1 MSQEAEKLVEEGIEF
16 YKKGAKDKAFT
27 NFNKTIELDPNNA
40 KAFGNRGRIY
50 FEQNKFGKALS
61 DLNKAIEL
69 DNKNYLFHH
78 NLANVYFSTQKF
90 DKAIES
96 YEQSIEL
103 NPENAWGYENI
114 GVVYYQRQEMDKAL
128 EYFEKALQ
136 YEKSEAQFFH
146 NRGGALMYLK
156 KYKEAL
162 SDFEDALK
170 LNDQNSW
177 AHANIAIIYSEQEK
191 LADAILHLN
200 SAIELDP
207 SNNVF
212 YKTRSDI
219 YIKMGKFDDAK
230 LDYEQ
235 AKKLG
240 YNYPK
245 TGFFHKKILSPIKSS
260 FKNYWLTLSFVF
272 AYILTFIV
280 VYSVNGGYA
289 TLSAQSN
296 AAVVDSGVWH
306 IFTGVFYTYG
316 SSFLDD
322 VSWLSSISGL
332 QVYSG
337 IIVLFTFLWCLFVYG
352 RRMERT
358 FPKWI
363 FPVAYL
369 GFGFLGNAMFYLL
382 SPNQTFCISN
392 LSAIWGLAGW
402 IFVDTLIRMKGK
414 GEGFEAIGTFLE
426 FLDGNVNFFVGI
438 VMVSVSSALSQNGW
452 HFFIGTGITFIIG
465 ITIGIITG
473 IRAVR
478 KAKKLVKNKSI

>member
-1 MSQEAEKLVEEGIEF
+1 MSQDAEELVEEGIDF
-16 YKKGAKDKAFT
+16 YKNGEKDKAFASYT
-27 NFNKTIELDPNNA
+27 KAIELDQNNA
-40 KAFGNRGRIY
+40 RAVGYRGRIY
-50 FEQNKFGKALS
+50 FEQNKFAKSLA

-69 DNKNYLFHH
+69 DNTNYLFHH
-78 NLANVYFSTQKF
+78 NLANVYFSTKKF
-90 DKAIES
+90 DKAVKN
-96 YEQSIEL
+96 YEKSIEL

-114 GVVYYQRQEMDKAL
+114 GVVYYQRVEMKKAL
-128 EYFEKALQ
+128 KYFDKALQ
-136 YEKSEAQFFH
+136 YEKNEAQFFH
-146 NRGGALMYLK
+146 NRGGALMHLK
-156 KYKEAL
+156 EYNRAL

-170 LNDQNSW
+170 LNDQSSW

-191 LADAILHLN
+191 LEDAIEHIN

-212 YKTRSDI
+212 YKTRSDV
-219 YIKMGKFDDAK
+219 YVKMGKFDDAK
-230 LDYEQ
+230 KDYEQ
-235 AKKLG
+235 AEKLG
-240 YNYPK
+240 YKFVK
-245 TGFFHKKILSPIKSS
+245 TGFFHKKILTPIKSS

-272 AYILTFIV
+272 AYILTFII
-280 VYSVNGGYA
+280 VYSMNGGYA
-289 TLSAQSN
+289 NLSAQSN
-296 AAVVDSGVWH
+296 AAVVESGFWH

-322 VSWLSSISGL
+322 ISWLSSIPGL
-332 QVYSG
+332 QIYSG
-337 IIVLFTFLWCLFVYG
+337 IVVLFTFLWCLFVYG

-363 FPVAYL
+363 FPIVYL

-426 FLDGNVNFFVGI
+426 FLDGNLNFFVGI

-452 HFFIGTGITFIIG
+452 HFFIGTGITFILGTI
-465 ITIGIITG
+465 IGIITG
-473 IRAVR
+473 IRAV
-478 KAKKLVKNKSI
+478 KKVKKKK